1 MQNSFLKIVEENQG
15 IIYKVCKM
23 YRDSNEDQED
33 LYQEIVLQLW
43 KAYPKFQEESKVSTW
58 MYRIALNTAIATF
71 RKNKIKL
78 EFKETISKEYHSNY
92 TESQSENEERLF
104 EAIRTLSKADRAFI
118 ALYLEDY
125 SYKEIAQITGITEN
139 YVGVKIS
146 RIKEKLKNILK

>member
-1 MQNSFLKIVEENQG
+1 MQKAFLKIVDENQG

-23 YRDSNEDQED
+23 YRDSSEDQED

-43 KAYPKFQEESKVSTW
+43 KSFPKFRNDSKVSTW

-71 RKNKIKL
+71 RKNKIEL
-78 EFKETISKEYHSNY
+78 EFKKTIPKDYHLNY
-92 TESQSENEERLF
+92 TEAPSKNEERMF
-104 EAIRTLSKADRAFI
+104 EAIRTLYTAERALI

-125 SYKEIAQITGITEN
+125 SYREIAEITGITEN

>member
-1 MQNSFLKIVEENQG
+1 MQTAFLKIMEDHQG

-23 YRDSNEDQED
+23 YRDSREDQED
-33 LYQEIVLQLW
+33 LFQEIVLQLW
-43 KAYPKFQEESKVSTW
+43 KSYPKFRDESKVSTW

-71 RKNKIKL
+71 RKNKIEL
-78 EFKETISKEYHSNY
+78 DFKESIPKEYHSDY
-92 TESQSENEERLF
+92 TELSSENEERLF
-104 EAIRTLSKADRAFI
+104 EAIRTLNKAERAMI

-125 SYKEIAQITGITEN
+125 LYKEIAEITGITEN